1 MSSLTSRYLRR
12 TLRST
17 LISRNFTASAPVKD
31 SVQNLYIKILKSYT
45 PTGEKTG
52 SEVGQVKELI
62 LPTAPQP
69 PTVDTSVSSELLS
82 SYEAEDLPPPEV
94 VLATESLEKRFIDN
108 STAHAY

>member
-1 MSSLTSRYLRR
+1 MRFIET
-12 TLRST
+12 
-17 LISRNFTASAPVKD
+17 
-31 SVQNLYIKILKSYT
+31 YT

-62 LPTAPQP
+62 LPSAPKP

-94 VLATESLEKRFIDN
+94 VLAAESLEKRLIDN